1 MNTSITRR
9 RGSTLAT
16 AVASILLGASI
27 AILLPQSAAA
37 ESAQA
42 VQVRGMN
49 AQVLQLQSEARRGN
63 EQSAA
68 HAKARQTLE
77 ARAAVLRELMATDPT
92 AAEKLAFPAS
102 VLESLAAS
110 FPEASVSLEQ
120 RGRWSGELEY
130 LIEDG
135 VNLKSHRDVF
145 RLHRGAEVLEL
156 KFSGHEPPG
165 LKSGQKLSVGGVRS
179 GKTVV
184 ASEVEFADAFQGGTA
199 GDAAAAV
206 CGPTGSQSVLAV
218 LVNLPGYTLP
228 STMTTDFVRGV
239 LLGNAYAGSA
249 AQSTTNWSVDDFWQQ
264 ASDGKTFVDAG
275 NMAVVGP
282 IKLSS
287 NYNTDANGASY
298 CDYYGVRDEVIKAI
312 DGQIDFRQYSRV
324 KIVLPP
330 NGACSWAGV
339 ANIGCRTMTS
349 PNDGSFTASVAWQRA
364 DTMTSRGS
372 AVQLTTHEMG
382 HNLGMSHASSRDFG
396 AEALGALG
404 TAGTLS
410 EYGDT
415 HSTMGSWNFGFYASS
430 HAANQLGW
438 LGSGSGF
445 QTVESSGTYTIS
457 NYEARGGALKALKVR
472 RGTGNDAWLW
482 VESRQNTGIY
492 SSKLNASLFGGALI
506 HYQDAS
512 TGGKSHLL
520 DFTTATSGFSDAALP
535 AGTSWTDPYSNVN
548 VTVNSVTTGAM
559 TVTVNYSGVTC
570 NSAAPTVTAAPT
582 SVATEYGAS
591 ANFSI
596 TVKNNSSSG
605 CAAETFNLN
614 AVVPSGWSQ
623 AFASKSL
630 TVSPGQQ
637 GQTTLTVGVPSP
649 YALGTYAVTSAASGV
664 ASGKAG
670 SDTENVTVVEPANT
684 LSLGIN
690 GSGSVALS
698 SPAKTCTSSC
708 TTDYAGSSTTVTLTA
723 TPASKFQFTGWS
735 GACSGTATT
744 CTVAMSGD
752 RTATATFKRAS
763 GSGRK

>member
-1 MNTSITRR
+1 
-9 RGSTLAT
+9 
-16 AVASILLGASI
+16 V
-27 AILLPQSAAA
+27 AAA

-42 VQVRGMN
+42 STVRGMN

-63 EQSAA
+63 EGSAA
-68 HAKARQTLE
+68 YSK
-77 ARAAVLRELMATDPT
+77 ARAALESRAAALRVLMLDDPT
-92 AAEKLAFPAS
+92 AAEKMAYPAS

-110 FPEASVSLEQ
+110 FPEAAGSLEQ

-130 LIEDG
+130 LVEDG
-135 VNLKSHRDVF
+135 TDLKSHKDVF
-145 RLHRGAEVLEL
+145 RLHRGSEVLEI
-156 KFSGHEPPG
+156 KFSGREPPG
-165 LKSGQKLSVGGVRS
+165 LQSGQRLTVGGVRS

-184 ASEVEFADAFQGGTA
+184 ASEVEYTDAFQGGTGT
-199 GDAAAAV
+199 GDAAAAA
-206 CGPTGSQSVLAV
+206 CGPTGPQSVLAV

-228 STMTTDFVRGV
+228 SATTPDFVRGA

-249 AQSTTNWSVDDFWQQ
+249 AQSSTNWSVDDFWQQ
-264 ASDGKTFVDAG
+264 ASDGKTYVDAT
-275 NMAVVGP
+275 NTTVVGP
-282 IKLSS
+282 VSLTS
-287 NYNTDANGASY
+287 NYNRDANGASY
-298 CDYYGVRDEVIKAI
+298 CDYYGVRDEVIRAI
-312 DGQIDFRQYSRV
+312 DGQIDFRRYSRV

-339 ANIGCRTMTS
+339 ANIGCRTLTA

-396 AEALGALG
+396 AEAVGALG

-415 HSTMGSWNFGFYASS
+415 HSTMGSWNFGFYAAS

-438 LGSGSGF
+438 LGAGAGY

-457 NYEARGGALKALKVR
+457 NYEARGDALRTLKIR

-506 HYQDAS
+506 HYQDAT
-512 TGGKSHLL
+512 TGSKSHLL

-535 AGTSWTDPYSNVN
+535 VGSTWTDPYSNVS

-559 TVTVNYSGVTC
+559 TVTVNYTGVTC
-570 NSAAPTVTAAPT
+570 SPAAPAVTAAPT
-582 SVATEYGAS
+582 SVATEYGATT
-591 ANFSI
+591 NFTV

-605 CAAETFNLN
+605 CAAETFNLS
-614 AVVPSGWSQ
+614 AAVPSGWSQ
-623 AFASKSL
+623 AFGSGSL

-637 GQTTLTVGVPSP
+637 AQTTLTVGVPSP
-649 YALGTYAVTSAASGV
+649 YALGTYAVTSAASG
-664 ASGKAG
+664 ATSGKAG

-684 LSLGIN
+684 LSLGIS

-698 SPAKTCTSSC
+698 SPAKTCTTSC
-708 TTDYAGSSTTVTLTA
+708 TTDYAGSSATVTLTA
-723 TPASKFQFTGWS
+723 TPASKSQFAGWS

-744 CTVAMSGD
+744 CTVAMNGD
-752 RTATATFKRAS
+752 RTVTATFKRAS
-763 GSGRK
+763 GSGPR